1 MTCGMN
7 SSCGGHGHDASD
19 SLPHSV
25 TITECGKLS
34 AVPWPWPPQ
43 EEFKPQVFAPC
54 RQPRDMCW
62 RRWWR
67 AAEARALV
75 YDARVM
81 ANHNAGP
88 LAQWLSPSVE
98 DQPRT
103 VPTSREEREGSF
115 RFRPLL

>member
-7 SSCGGHGHDASD
+7 SSCSGHGHDASD
-19 SLPHSV
+19 SLPHTAHV
-25 TITECGKLS
+25 PVCGKLL
-34 AVPWPWPPQ
+34 AVSWPWPPQ

-67 AAEARALV
+67 AAEARARV
-75 YDARVM
+75 CDAGVM
-81 ANHNAGP
+81 AKHNPVP
-88 LAQWLSPSVE
+88 LGRWLRPRVE
-98 DQPRT
+98 DERRT

-115 RFRPLL
+115 RF